1 MHSFVCLFSYLS
13 TYVLLTILICKCCF
27 VSCPFGQIFNMDK
40 ENDVTITKLKGTT
53 FGEIVCAVAVESTS
67 SISLVASISISYI
80 YKNQGD

>member
-13 TYVLLTILICKCCF
+13 TYYVLTILICKCCF

-53 FGEIVCAVAVESTS
+53 FGEIVHAVVVESANN
-67 SISLVASISISYI
+67 ICLIASISISYF
-80 YKNQGD
+80 YKNQGE